1 MTEPEATPVVDSTT
15 VPSTLQRT
23 RTIAGVSA
31 SFALAAGVLVV
42 VVLLLSLYPSL
53 RATVQNLER
62 ASAAMAVSAESLAG
76 SSDEA
81 VLNLVET
88 SANLSAAS
96 ANLTQATANLER
108 NSVDDRMAES
118 IIRLL
123 EQRQVQFNNR

>member
-1 MTEPEATPVVDSTT
+1 M
-15 VPSTLQRT
+15 
-23 RTIAGVSA
+23 
-31 SFALAAGVLVV
+31 FALAIGVLVPV
-42 VVLLLSLYPSL
+42 VMLVLLYPSL
-53 RATVQNLER
+53 RSTVQNLER
-62 ASAAMAVSAESLAG
+62 VSAAMAVSAESLAG

-96 ANLTQATANLER
+96 ANLTEATANLER

-123 EQRQVQFNNR
+123 EQRQQLNNR